1 MQLWMG
7 FSKFLNFPQVPN
19 VSNEVGPW
27 FSLETRSSTTHATY
41 SSNQNCM
48 VPLWPLEG
56 GHVSKE
62 YFLPAAI
69 FKKMYQFAHQEKKGE
84 LLCQEELQQ
93 YSNFKFPFQHKAG
106 LWSSCKTQ
114 GWWHGWV
121 HVPMPWGWWICHLSY
136 SRTRPKP
143 TNQHW
148 WLVVY
153 FEGKEE
159 GYLLFNSMGGI
170 LSLFVGVRPLPLF
183 KE

>member
-27 FSLETRSSTTHATY
+27 FSLETWSSTTHATY
-41 SSNQNCM
+41 STNQNCI

-56 GHVSKE
+56 GHVSEE

-69 FKKMYQFAHQEKKGE
+69 FKKMYQLLTKKRKGNF
-84 LLCQEELQQ
+84 CVKKNYNNNIPIQVPIPAQGWFVVQLQ
-93 YSNFKFPFQHKAG
+93 HTRLVA
-106 LWSSCKTQ
+106 WSSSCSNAI
-114 GWWHGWV
+114 GMV
-121 HVPMPWGWWICHLSY
+121 DLS
-136 SRTRPKP
+136 SENPTK

-159 GYLLFNSMGGI
+159 GYVLFNSVGGI
-170 LSLFVGVRPLPLF
+170 LSLFMGVRPLPLF